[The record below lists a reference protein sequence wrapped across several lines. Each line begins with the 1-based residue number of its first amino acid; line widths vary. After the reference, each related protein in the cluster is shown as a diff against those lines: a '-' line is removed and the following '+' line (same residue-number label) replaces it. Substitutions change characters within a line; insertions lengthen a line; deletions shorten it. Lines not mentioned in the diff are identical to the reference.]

1 MWSYVYTYVYTYLLN
16 TMNTQIKKWG
26 NSLAVRIPKSILDKT
41 NLKEGGDVFVD
52 FKNGVI
58 TLKPSVK
65 KETLKDLLKR
75 VTPENRHPE
84 IDWGEDVGNEI
95 VIW

>member
-1 MWSYVYTYVYTYLLN
+1 
-16 TMNTQIKKWG
+16 MNTQIKKWG

-41 NLKEGGDVFVD
+41 SLKEGGNVFVD

-65 KETLKDLLKR
+65 KETLEDLVAKI
-75 VTPENRHPE
+75 TPENRYPE
-84 IDWGEDVGNEI
+84 TDWGEPAGKEI
-95 VIW
+95 W